1 MTDEMPKV
9 EVYGIFINGKAKGL
23 VSTEMKDKV
32 KHLRLEMTN
41 QGCEFAGC
49 LFKASDGQVIPEN
62 MEAYIPMKEVLHP
75 YKSKLVLQMTKKDK
89 DNVVLVEDPYHFPDG
104 EDSITS
110 DMEMSGE
117 KKEESITS
125 DMEMSGEKKEESITS
140 DIEMSGEKKEES
152 ITSDMEMSGEK
163 KEESITSDMEMS
175 GEKKEESIT
184 SDMEMSGEKKEESI
198 TSDIEMSGEKKE
210 ESITSDIEMSGEKKE
225 ESITSDMEMSG
236 EKKED
241 SITRDTTKKYS
252 IFTSGAK
259 WTSRHKYSPDQ
270 IARVPDGMKRYYEFW
285 NKTAEERSMAGYA
298 GWELKK
304 RIDKKW
310 KLHQKNTAAA
320 TATATKAA
328 TKATPLLDKLP
339 ALKAA
344 TKPGKEPY
352 VELALAKYVG
362 SDKCKQELDDA
373 MNRIRRRHINYDAV
387 PAGQSPAEFIKAQ
400 LANL

>member
-1 MTDEMPKV
+1 MSHDMSGNENLLGGPVAHAVQWHRCDQPNRIFKNPNHLGEGVHLVFSPSFFLCFGTGTNKVIMTDEMPKV

-75 YKSKLVLQMTKKDK
+75 YKSKLVLQMTKKD
-89 DNVVLVEDPYHFPDG
+89 NVVLVEDPYHFPDG

-125 DMEMSGEKKEESITS
+125 DMEMSGEKKEE
-140 DIEMSGEKKEES
+140 
-152 ITSDMEMSGEK
+152 
-163 KEESITSDMEMS
+163 
-175 GEKKEESIT
+175 
-184 SDMEMSGEKKEESI
+184 
-198 TSDIEMSGEKKE
+198 
-210 ESITSDIEMSGEKKE
+210 
-225 ESITSDMEMSG
+225 
-236 EKKED
+236 

>member
-1 MTDEMPKV
+1 MQSSGTGVTSQTEFSRTQTILERVSTLFLAHHFFCASGQVIMTDEMPKV

-62 MEAYIPMKEVLHP
+62 MEAYIPMK
-75 YKSKLVLQMTKKDK
+75 MTKK

-104 EDSITS
+104 E
-110 DMEMSGE
+110 
-117 KKEESITS
+117 ESITS
-125 DMEMSGEKKEESITS
+125 DM
-140 DIEMSGEKKEES
+140 EMSGEKKEES

-184 SDMEMSGEKKEESI
+184 SDMEMSGEKKEE
-198 TSDIEMSGEKKE
+198 
-210 ESITSDIEMSGEKKE
+210 
-225 ESITSDMEMSG
+225 
-236 EKKED
+236 